1 MEIPAKTYNEKF
13 ESFLKILESDDRFDN
28 VCKNFLESICSAL
41 YVNAAT
47 VTVSGYENSEP
58 LSYELIPII
67 LPVWKNQRRKT
78 KHPSRSRNR
87 FPRGPYNKKDAAE
100 HGMALLRFA
109 CVPGEKM
116 V

>member
-58 LSYELIPII
+58 LMYI
-67 LPVWKNQRRKT
+67 LRMIFGTIFQKYQNSVKRIT
-78 KHPSRSRNR
+78 
-87 FPRGPYNKKDAAE
+87 
-100 HGMALLRFA
+100 
-109 CVPGEKM
+109 
-116 V
+116 

>member
-58 LSYELIPII
+58 LSYELIADTHKYT
-67 LPVWKNQRRKT
+67 VFAFDKEFN
-78 KHPSRSRNR
+78 RNR
-87 FPRGPYNKKDAAE
+87 YNAMKK
-100 HGMALLRFA
+100 ALMQTGIHVA
-109 CVPGEKM
+109 DKAHPNGDV
-116 V
+116 

>member
-1 MEIPAKTYNEKF
+1 MEMPAKTYNEKF

-58 LSYELIPII
+58 LSYELIADTHKYTVFALI
-67 LPVWKNQRRKT
+67 KNLIEIDTMQ
-78 KHPSRSRNR
+78 
-87 FPRGPYNKKDAAE
+87 
-100 HGMALLRFA
+100 
-109 CVPGEKM
+109 
-116 V
+116 

>member
-58 LSYELIPII
+58 LSYELIADTHKYTVYAFDKEFNLMIAI
-67 LPVWKNQRRKT
+67 T
-78 KHPSRSRNR
+78 TPSLIYLKYEN
-87 FPRGPYNKKDAAE
+87 
-100 HGMALLRFA
+100 LRQSYLIFH
-109 CVPGEKM
+109 K
-116 V
+116 